1 MLNTLR
7 NSVEHLKKRVQ
18 YNLDIIHKN
27 EKIVRKILEEPVSQ
41 DRSERLE
48 VKYQENKKLLKE
60 NNDSIQLQLQITKFI
75 EAYKD
80 IFNSYPRVED
90 TTSDIADV
98 EKPLTREEHLGM
110 TIAEEIP
117 FDENHPYFHD
127 EDFFF
132 LFLEYY
138 TGIEDYETCSQLMK
152 TRQKSEKY

>member
-7 NSVEHLKKRVQ
+7 NSVEQLKKRVQ

-27 EKIVRKILEEPVSQ
+27 ERIVRKILEEPVSE

-80 IFNSYPRVED
+80 IFETYPASEE
-90 TTSDIADV
+90 THSDIADV

-110 TIAEEIP
+110 TIAGEIP
-117 FDENHPYFHD
+117 FDEDHPYYHD
-127 EDFFF
+127 DDFFNQ
-132 LFLEYY
+132 LLEYY
-138 TGIEDYETCSQLMK
+138 TGIEDYETCSYLMK
-152 TRQKSEKY
+152 TRQQSENY